1 MELALTGGMQKGGT
15 PKEVLTEGI
24 GDIIG
29 IPWDMFVERP
39 SKVMEAMRADNY
51 WRAVEEV
58 VPTAVSNGMKAWR
71 LATGRSED
79 LEGTGHQRSRENR
92 GAQAVLR

>member
-1 MELALTGGMQKGGT
+1 M
-15 PKEVLTEGI
+15 
-24 GDIIG
+24 
-29 IPWDMFVERP
+29 ERP

-71 LATGRSED
+71 PED
-79 LEGTGHQRSRENR
+79 LEGEGHQ
-92 GAQAVLR
+92 

>member
-1 MELALTGGMQKGGT
+1 M
-15 PKEVLTEGI
+15 LTEGI
-24 GDIIG
+24 GDLIG

-39 SKVMEAMRADNY
+39 SKVMEAMPADNY

-71 LATGRSED
+71 PED
-79 LEGTGHQRSRENR
+79 LEGEGHQ
-92 GAQAVLR
+92 